1 MRWFHGAAF
10 HNLVNTQSH
19 KNELIS
25 WGFKNLVMWDRAIDH
40 NIFNADHPKIEFSEP
55 YLLYAGR
62 IAVEK
67 NIESF
72 LKLKTSQ
79 KKVIVGD
86 GPQRKELERKYPDV
100 KFIGYKKEIELAK
113 WYAGADAFV
122 FPSKTDTLGIVL
134 LEALACGTPLA
145 AYPVTGPKDLIVN
158 GVINKTQN
166 QGYNFLTREY
176 ADMLDAGITDPCKVT
191 RCALQ
196 NAVSAASTLLTMN
209 YAIVG
214 TKD

>member
-19 KNELIS
+19 KDELIS

-62 IAVEK
+62 IAVE

-79 KKVIVGD
+79 KK
-86 GPQRKELERKYPDV
+86 
-100 KFIGYKKEIELAK
+100 
-113 WYAGADAFV
+113 
-122 FPSKTDTLGIVL
+122 
-134 LEALACGTPLA
+134 
-145 AYPVTGPKDLIVN
+145 
-158 GVINKTQN
+158 
-166 QGYNFLTREY
+166 
-176 ADMLDAGITDPCKVT
+176 
-191 RCALQ
+191 
-196 NAVSAASTLLTMN
+196 
-209 YAIVG
+209 
-214 TKD
+214 